1 MKDSGVIS
9 SIFVPLEQKY
19 NELSLK
25 KLYAIGKMENDKEY
39 VKYRQENALY
49 KKYSAYEDLDRDSS
63 LSYRGRSFR
72 VQNVLCKWSDV
83 RSTKEDD
90 SIAWYCRSFD
100 QALELL
106 WRSEE
111 EHDAYQKHMDSG
123 GSHFTFNGGK

>member
-1 MKDSGVIS
+1 
-9 SIFVPLEQKY
+9 
-19 NELSLK
+19 
-25 KLYAIGKMENDKEY
+25 MENDKEY
-39 VKYRQENALY
+39 VKYR
-49 KKYSAYEDLDRDSS
+49 AYEDLDRDSS

-72 VQNVLCKWSDV
+72 VQNVLWKWSDV

-90 SIAWYCRSFD
+90 STAWYCRSFD

-111 EHDAYQKHMDSG
+111 KYQAYKKHMDSG